1 MADQPKRHSQ
11 RSFDSLALQMCSRY
25 RAVPSRFV
33 TAGCLPHPRSSAYP
47 ASKLAVSV
55 ACRSLTLHFENS
67 SVLFEKIYLSS
78 VATEV
83 NPLYLDTTVSWCV
96 VSAHQASESNEAA
109 FYLAAGDYYLH
120 RLLSAAYRAMLW
132 IPDRWFD
139 RLLRYIWR

>member
-1 MADQPKRHSQ
+1 MADQPKWHSQ

-33 TAGCLPHPRSSAYP
+33 TAGCWPHPRSSAYP
-47 ASKLAVSV
+47 ASKAAVSV

-83 NPLYLDTTVSWCV
+83 NPLHLDTTISWRV
-96 VSAHQASESNEAA
+96 VSVHQASESNKAA
-109 FYLAAGDYYLH
+109 LYLTAGEYYLH
-120 RLLSAAYRAMLW
+120 RLLSSAYHAIL
-132 IPDRWFD
+132 
-139 RLLRYIWR
+139 